1 MSNGKRFE
9 RQPPGRDK
17 KPIRNAGGFYRTAE
31 SKGREHGGVTINTPN
46 DALVAAVR
54 LAYKVAESQVER
66 STRIARRLRDAG
78 DKAVGK
84 GSDKKAM
91 DAAERLVMNTMMSA
105 LEWWE
110 TSVAQGRCPVKRL
123 AAAEYRMMG
132 SILGLDA
139 SSAKPKS
146 GASKSARSK
155 DRDDESA
162 APRPPRESRDK
173 LRIVHKGVKRAVQV
187 VDWDMDRVVVMN
199 EPMEF
204 FQGDTQAKFA
214 ARLQVKD
221 GSAALVLT
229 LDAKP
234 SGVWRAAICLSD
246 GEQIGFIELE
256 I

>member
-1 MSNGKRFE
+1 
-9 RQPPGRDK
+9 
-17 KPIRNAGGFYRTAE
+17 
-31 SKGREHGGVTINTPN
+31 
-46 DALVAAVR
+46 
-54 LAYKVAESQVER
+54 
-66 STRIARRLRDAG
+66 
-78 DKAVGK
+78 
-84 GSDKKAM
+84 
-91 DAAERLVMNTMMSA
+91 
-105 LEWWE
+105 
-110 TSVAQGRCPVKRL
+110 
-123 AAAEYRMMG
+123 
-132 SILGLDA
+132 
-139 SSAKPKS
+139 
-146 GASKSARSK
+146 
-155 DRDDESA
+155 
-162 APRPPRESRDK
+162 

-234 SGVWRAAICLSD
+234 SGVWRAAICLPD